1 MADDIQKAFDKITQ
15 DVKCTCGKVHTVPM
29 TQTETINCDCGEEFH
44 FENTAADVTR
54 DSIAAMQKMF
64 NK

>member
-1 MADDIQKAFDKITQ
+1 MSDDIQQAFDKITQ
-15 DVKCTCGKVHTVPM
+15 DAKCTCGKVHIVPM
-29 TQTETINCDCGEEFH
+29 TQTETIKCDCGAELTFGA
-44 FENTAADVTR
+44 TAADVTR